1 MEIRLCL
8 IVVVLALSGCSIQRR
23 PNYEQVTYLVPD
35 CANRD
40 GQIRYLNKMT
50 RFNPN
55 HRDDKSIYDQ
65 TISLQIERL
74 KHYCQ

>member
-8 IVVVLALSGCSIQRR
+8 IVVVLALVGCSIQRR
-23 PNYEQVTYLVPD
+23 PDYEQVTYLVPD

-50 RFNPN
+50 RFKAGPQ
-55 HRDDKSIYDQ
+55 DDKSIYDQ